1 MWEYPDDPVC
11 DLFNDAPRG
20 ARWGK
25 KDPWTC
31 VSSSCGVH
39 GSLLGAGV
47 EDERTNGAHCSPDDN
62 QGPSRTLGFLQGG
75 LHPNLH
81 RKVLLASVNP
91 FSLRPAAAAAQLVLC
106 FCVSVF
112 KSPPEH
118 ALGSIGTHVTPFT
131 PAHTHEDP
139 VFWRGH
145 ILGCGMRI

>member
-39 GSLLGAGV
+39 SSLLGAGV

-62 QGPSRTLGFLQGG
+62 QRHVRTLSFLQGG

-81 RKVLLASVNP
+81 GK
-91 FSLRPAAAAAQLVLC
+91 FSLPLSTLSASSQQQQQPSL
-106 FCVSVF
+106 FYVSVF
-112 KSPPEH
+112 KSLPEH
-118 ALGSIGTHVTPFT
+118 ALGSIRTHVTPFT

-139 VFWRGH
+139 VCWRSH
-145 ILGCGMRI
+145 ILGYGMRI